1 MRNKMKVLLI
11 IFFSICVWTNIN
23 FAQAEVSSDDGYLAF
38 AQVMPEPV
46 EGLPAVIKKIQYPTI
61 AKQAGLEGKV
71 FVMAYVDEKGNV
83 DDVKVLKG
91 VGGGC
96 EEEVIKVLKTTKF
109 KPGMNNGQP
118 VKVKTSL
125 SFAFKLK

>member
-1 MRNKMKVLLI
+1 MK
-11 IFFSICVWTNIN
+11 IFSLMIFCLVISVSSIYS
-23 FAQAEVSSDDGYLAF
+23 QAEVSSDDGYLAF
-38 AQVMPEPV
+38 AQVMPEPA

-91 VGGGC
+91 IGGGC
-96 EEEVIKVLKTTKF
+96 EEEVIKVLKSTKF

>member
-1 MRNKMKVLLI
+1 MKL
-11 IFFSICVWTNIN
+11 FSILIFCLTIYISSN

-46 EGLPAVIKKIQYPTI
+46 EGLPAVIKKIQYPPI
-61 AKQAGLEGKV
+61 ARQAGLEGKV

-83 DDVKVLKG
+83 DDVKVLKAL
-91 VGGGC
+91 GGGC
-96 EEEVIKVLKTTKF
+96 EEEVIKVLKATKF

>member
-1 MRNKMKVLLI
+1 MKLIFLLFLGMI
-11 IFFSICVWTNIN
+11 LYISPN

-46 EGLPAVIKKIQYPTI
+46 EGLPAVIKKIQYPPI
-61 AKQAGLEGKV
+61 ARQAGIEGKV
-71 FVMAYVDEKGNV
+71 FVMAYVNEKGNV
-83 DDVKVLKG
+83 EDVKVLKAL
-91 VGGGC
+91 GGGC
-96 EEEVIKVLKTTKF
+96 EEEVIKVLKATKF

>member
-1 MRNKMKVLLI
+1 MKVLLTI
-11 IFFSICVWTNIN
+11 LLSICLWSN
-23 FAQAEVSSDDGYLAF
+23 FSYAQAQVSSDDGYLAF

-46 EGLPAVIKKIQYPTI
+46 EGLPAIIKKIQYPNI

-71 FVMAYVDEKGNV
+71 FVMAYVDEQGNV

-91 VGGGC
+91 IGGGC

>member
-1 MRNKMKVLLI
+1 MKGLLSI
-11 IFFSICVWTNIN
+11 ILFVSIIDNFT

-46 EGLPAVIKKIQYPTI
+46 DGLAAVIKKIQYPSI

-91 VGGGC
+91 IGGGC

>member
-1 MRNKMKVLLI
+1 MKVLLI
-11 IFFSICVWTNIN
+11 IFFSICVWNNVN

-46 EGLPAVIKKIQYPTI
+46 EGLTAVIKKIQYPAI

-96 EEEVIKVLKTTKF
+96 EEEVIRVLKTTKF

>member
-1 MRNKMKVLLI
+1 MKIFYLFFFCLI
-11 IFFSICVWTNIN
+11 MFNNYN
-23 FAQAEVSSDDGYLAF
+23 FPQAEVSSDDGYLAF

-46 EGLPAVIKKIQYPTI
+46 DGLPAVIKKIQYPPI
-61 AKQAGLEGKV
+61 ARQAGLEGKV

-83 DDVKVLKG
+83 DDVKVIKG
-91 VGGGC
+91 IGGGC

>member
-1 MRNKMKVLLI
+1 M
-11 IFFSICVWTNIN
+11 FSHNS

-46 EGLPAVIKKIQYPTI
+46 EGLPAVIKKIQYPPI
-61 AKQAGLEGKV
+61 ARQAGLEGKV

>member
-1 MRNKMKVLLI
+1 MKIFTLLFLLLI
-11 IFFSICVWTNIN
+11 MFSHNI

-46 EGLPAVIKKIQYPTI
+46 EGLPAVIKKIQYPPI
-61 AKQAGLEGKV
+61 ARQAGLEGKV

-91 VGGGC
+91 IGGGC

>member
-1 MRNKMKVLLI
+1 MKMFSLI
-11 IFFSICVWTNIN
+11 IFCLLIFNNIGN
-23 FAQAEVSSDDGYLAF
+23 AQAEVSSDDGYLAF

-46 EGLPAVIKKIQYPTI
+46 EGLAAVIKKIQYPAI

-96 EEEVIKVLKTTKF
+96 EEEVIKVLKNTKF

>member
-1 MRNKMKVLLI
+1 MKLSALI
-11 IFFSICVWTNIN
+11 IFGLIVFTCIS
-23 FAQAEVSSDDGYLAF
+23 FAQAEVSADDGYLAF

-46 EGLPAVIKKIQYPTI
+46 EGLPAVIKKIQYPPI
-61 AKQAGLEGKV
+61 ARQAGLEGKV

-83 DDVKVLKG
+83 EDVKVIKG

>member
-1 MRNKMKVLLI
+1 MKILLTLL
-11 IFFSICVWTNIN
+11 FSICLWSNLN
-23 FAQAEVSSDDGYLAF
+23 YAQAQVSSDDGYLAF

-46 EGLPAVIKKIQYPTI
+46 EGLAAVIKKIQYPTI
-61 AKQAGLEGKV
+61 ARQAGLEGKV
-71 FVMAYVDEKGNV
+71 FVMAYVDEQGNV

-91 VGGGC
+91 IGGGC
-96 EEEVIKVLKTTKF
+96 EEEVIKVLKTIKF

-125 SFAFKLK
+125 SFAFKIK

>member
-1 MRNKMKVLLI
+1 MKIFTLLFLLLI
-11 IFFSICVWTNIN
+11 MFSHNS
-23 FAQAEVSSDDGYLAF
+23 FAQAEVSSDDGFLAF

-46 EGLPAVIKKIQYPTI
+46 EGLPAVIKKIQYPPI
-61 AKQAGLEGKV
+61 ARQAELEGKV

-91 VGGGC
+91 IGGGC
-96 EEEVIKVLKTTKF
+96 EEEVIKVLKTIKF

-118 VKVKTSL
+118 VKVKT
-125 SFAFKLK
+125 

>member
-1 MRNKMKVLLI
+1 MKIISLI
-11 IFFSICVWTNIN
+11 IFCLIAFTDVNN
-23 FAQAEVSSDDGYLAF
+23 AQAQVSSDDGYLAF
-38 AQVMPEPV
+38 AQVMPEPA
-46 EGLPAVIKKIQYPTI
+46 EGLPSVIKKIQYPKI
-61 AKQAGLEGKV
+61 AKEAGLEGKV
-71 FVMAYVDEKGNV
+71 FVMAYVDENGNV

-96 EEEVIKVLKTTKF
+96 EEEVIKVLKSTKF

>member
-1 MRNKMKVLLI
+1 MKILTLLFLLLI
-11 IFFSICVWTNIN
+11 MFSHNI

-46 EGLPAVIKKIQYPTI
+46 EGLPAVIKKIQYPPI
-61 AKQAGLEGKV
+61 ARQAGLEGKV

>member
-1 MRNKMKVLLI
+1 MKVLLTI
-11 IFFSICVWTNIN
+11 LLSIFFWSNLN
-23 FAQAEVSSDDGYLAF
+23 YAQAEVSSDDGYLAF

-46 EGLPAVIKKIQYPTI
+46 EGLPAIIKKIQYPNI

-71 FVMAYVDEKGNV
+71 YVIAYVDEQGNV

-91 VGGGC
+91 IGGGC

>member
-1 MRNKMKVLLI
+1 MKIFYLLFFCLI
-11 IFFSICVWTNIN
+11 ISFSSIY
-23 FAQAEVSSDDGYLAF
+23 AQAEVSSDDGYLAF
-38 AQVMPEPV
+38 AQVMPEPA

-91 VGGGC
+91 IGGGC
-96 EEEVIKVLKTTKF
+96 EEEVIKVLKSTKF

>member
-1 MRNKMKVLLI
+1 MKIFSLLFFCLI
-11 IFFSICVWTNIN
+11 ISISSIH
-23 FAQAEVSSDDGYLAF
+23 AQAEVSSDDGYLAF

-46 EGLPAVIKKIQYPTI
+46 EGLPAVIKKIQYPPI

-83 DDVKVLKG
+83 DDIKILKG
-91 VGGGC
+91 IGGGC
-96 EEEVIKVLKTTKF
+96 EEEVIKVLKATKF
-109 KPGMNNGQP
+109 KPGINNGQP

-125 SFAFKLK
+125 SFTFKLK

>member
-1 MRNKMKVLLI
+1 MKVLLTI
-11 IFFSICVWTNIN
+11 LFSIFLWSNIN
-23 FAQAEVSSDDGYLAF
+23 YAQAQVSSDDGYLAF

-46 EGLPAVIKKIQYPTI
+46 EGLPAIIKKIQYPNI

-71 FVMAYVDEKGNV
+71 FVMAYVDEQGNV

-91 VGGGC
+91 IGGGC

-118 VKVKTSL
+118 VKVKASL

>member
-1 MRNKMKVLLI
+1 MKMLYLI
-11 IFFSICVWTNIN
+11 IFCLISFADIN
-23 FAQAEVSSDDGYLAF
+23 NAQAEVSSDDGYLAF
-38 AQVMPEPV
+38 AQVMPEPT
-46 EGLPAVIKKIQYPTI
+46 EGLPSVIKKIQYPKI
-61 AKQAGLEGKV
+61 AKEAGLEGKV
-71 FVMAYVDEKGNV
+71 FVMAYVDDKGNV

-91 VGGGC
+91 IGGGC
-96 EEEVIKVLKTTKF
+96 EEEVIKVLKSTKF

>member
-1 MRNKMKVLLI
+1 MKLISLLLLSMI
-11 IFFSICVWTNIN
+11 LYISPN

-46 EGLPAVIKKIQYPTI
+46 EGLPAVIKKIQYPPI
-61 AKQAGLEGKV
+61 AKQAGIEGKV
-71 FVMAYVDEKGNV
+71 YVMAYVDEKGNV
-83 DDVKVLKG
+83 EDVKVLKAL
-91 VGGGC
+91 GGGC
-96 EEEVIKVLKTTKF
+96 EEEVIKVLRTTKF

>member
-1 MRNKMKVLLI
+1 MKVLLTI
-11 IFFSICVWTNIN
+11 LFSIFSWSNLN
-23 FAQAEVSSDDGYLAF
+23 YAQAQVSSDDGYLAF

-46 EGLPAVIKKIQYPTI
+46 EGLSAIIKKIQYPNI

-71 FVMAYVDEKGNV
+71 FVMAYVDEQGNV

-91 VGGGC
+91 IGGGC

>member
-1 MRNKMKVLLI
+1 MKVLLT
-11 IFFSICVWTNIN
+11 IFFSICVMSNVN

-46 EGLPAVIKKIQYPTI
+46 EGLPAVIKKIQYPAI

>member
-1 MRNKMKVLLI
+1 MKVLLTI
-11 IFFSICVWTNIN
+11 LFSIFLWSNIN
-23 FAQAEVSSDDGYLAF
+23 YAQAQVSSDDGYLAF

-46 EGLPAVIKKIQYPTI
+46 EGLPALIKKIQYPNI
-61 AKQAGLEGKV
+61 AKQAGIEGKV
-71 FVMAYVDEKGNV
+71 FVMAYVDEQGNV

-91 VGGGC
+91 IGDGC

-109 KPGMNNGQP
+109 KPRMNNGQP
-118 VKVKTSL
+118 VKVKASL

>member
-1 MRNKMKVLLI
+1 MKVLLI

-38 AQVMPEPV
+38 AQIMPEPV

>member
-1 MRNKMKVLLI
+1 MKVLLTI
-11 IFFSICVWTNIN
+11 LLSIFFWSNLN
-23 FAQAEVSSDDGYLAF
+23 YAQAEVSSDDGYLAF

-46 EGLPAVIKKIQYPTI
+46 EGLPAIIKKIQYPNI

-71 FVMAYVDEKGNV
+71 FVMAYVDEQGNV

-91 VGGGC
+91 IGGGC

>member
-1 MRNKMKVLLI
+1 MKVLLTI
-11 IFFSICVWTNIN
+11 LFSIFLWSDLNY
-23 FAQAEVSSDDGYLAF
+23 AQAQVSSDDGYLAF

-46 EGLPAVIKKIQYPTI
+46 EGLPAVIKKIQYPNI

-71 FVMAYVDEKGNV
+71 FVMAYVDEQGNV

-91 VGGGC
+91 IGGGC

>member
-1 MRNKMKVLLI
+1 MKVLLTI
-11 IFFSICVWTNIN
+11 LFSIFLWSNIN
-23 FAQAEVSSDDGYLAF
+23 YAQAQVSSDDGYLAF

-46 EGLPAVIKKIQYPTI
+46 EGLPAIIKKIQYPNI

-71 FVMAYVDEKGNV
+71 FVMAYVDEQGNV

-91 VGGGC
+91 IGGGC

>member
-1 MRNKMKVLLI
+1 MKIFSLMILCLI
-11 IFFSICVWTNIN
+11 AFADIVN
-23 FAQAEVSSDDGYLAF
+23 AQAEVNSDDGYLAF

-46 EGLPAVIKKIQYPTI
+46 EGLPSIIKKIQYPKI
-61 AKQAGLEGKV
+61 AKEAGLEGKV

-83 DDVKVLKG
+83 DDIKILKG
-91 VGGGC
+91 IGGGC

>member
-1 MRNKMKVLLI
+1 MKIFSL
-11 IFFSICVWTNIN
+11 IFFCLVGFYNMAN
-23 FAQAEVSSDDGYLAF
+23 AQAEVSSDDGYLAF

-46 EGLPAVIKKIQYPTI
+46 EGLAAVIKKIQYPAI

-71 FVMAYVDEKGNV
+71 FVMAYVDENGNV

-96 EEEVIKVLKTTKF
+96 EEEVIKVLKSTKF

>member
-1 MRNKMKVLLI
+1 MKVFLT
-11 IFFSICVWTNIN
+11 IFFVVFISLNNTY
-23 FAQAEVSSDDGYLAF
+23 AQAEVSNDDGYLAF

-46 EGLPAVIKKIQYPTI
+46 DGLPAVIKKIQYPTI

-91 VGGGC
+91 IGGGC
-96 EEEVIKVLKTTKF
+96 EEEVIKVLKSTKF

>member
-1 MRNKMKVLLI
+1 MKVLLTI
-11 IFFSICVWTNIN
+11 LLSIFFWSNLN
-23 FAQAEVSSDDGYLAF
+23 YAQAEVSSDDGYLAF

-46 EGLPAVIKKIQYPTI
+46 EGLPAIIKKIQYPNI

-71 FVMAYVDEKGNV
+71 FVIAYVDEQGNV

-91 VGGGC
+91 IGGGC

>member
-1 MRNKMKVLLI
+1 MKLSALI
-11 IFFSICVWTNIN
+11 IFCLIVFTCIS
-23 FAQAEVSSDDGYLAF
+23 FAQAEVSADDGYLAF

-46 EGLPAVIKKIQYPTI
+46 EGLPAVIKKIQYPPI
-61 AKQAGLEGKV
+61 ARQAGLEGKV

-83 DDVKVLKG
+83 EDVKVIKG

>member
-1 MRNKMKVLLI
+1 MKIFTLLFLLLI
-11 IFFSICVWTNIN
+11 MFSHNS

-46 EGLPAVIKKIQYPTI
+46 EGLPAVIKKIQYPPI
-61 AKQAGLEGKV
+61 ARQAGLEGKV

-91 VGGGC
+91 IGGGC